1 MDLHLGL
8 DGGGSGCRAAVAD
21 PAGRILGRGEAGPA
35 NILSDPE
42 GARANI
48 LAACTAA
55 LAAAGVTAG
64 VTAVTA
70 AGMGLAG
77 ANAAGTVDRLRAAL
91 PFARLRIETD
101 AVAAALGALGPR
113 DGIVAA
119 IGTGSVFARR
129 DGATIRQI
137 GGRGLI
143 LGDEGSGAW
152 LGRAALAAALR
163 AEDGHAPLTPFLA
176 GLIADHGDS
185 LGVIAFARSA
195 SPADFA
201 ALAPRILAADDPA
214 ARALVAA
221 AADEIAAAID
231 VLQGGDRLPVV
242 FLGGLGPAF
251 RDRLAGRWP
260 LAEPLGTALDGAL
273 ILAREA
279 LA

>member
-8 DGGGSGCRAAVAD
+8 DGGGSGCRAVVAD
-21 PAGRILGRGEAGPA
+21 AAGRILGRASGGPA

-48 LAACTAA
+48 LAACAA
-55 LAAAGVTAG
+55 AMAAAGVAS
-64 VTAVTA
+64 VAA

-101 AVAAALGALGPR
+101 AVTAALGALGPR

-129 DGATIRQI
+129 QGAAIRQI
-137 GGRGLI
+137 GGRGLV

-176 GLIADHGDS
+176 GLIADHGGS
-185 LGVIAFARSA
+185 LGVIAFARGA
-195 SPADFA
+195 APADFA
-201 ALAPRILAADDPA
+201 AIAPRILVSDDPA
-214 ARALVAA
+214 ARALVASA
-221 AADEIAAAID
+221 AAEIAAAIE
-231 VLQGGDRLPVV
+231 VLQGGDRMPVV

-251 RDRLAGRWP
+251 RDRRAGRWP
-260 LAEPLGTALDGAL
+260 LAEPGGPALDGAL
-273 ILAREA
+273 MLAGGGA
-279 LA
+279 

>member
-1 MDLHLGL
+1 MILHLGL

-21 PAGRILGRGEAGPA
+21 ADGRILGQASGGPA

-48 LAACTAA
+48 LAACAGA
-55 LAAAGVTAG
+55 MAAAGVG
-64 VTAVTA
+64 VVAA

-101 AVAAALGALGPR
+101 AVTAALGALGPR

-129 DGATIRQI
+129 IGDDLHQI
-137 GGRGLI
+137 GGRGLV

-152 LGRAALAAALR
+152 MGRAALAAALR
-163 AEDGHAPLTPFLA
+163 AEDGFAPLTPFLA

-185 LGVIAFARSA
+185 LGVIAFARRA
-195 SPADFA
+195 APADFA
-201 ALAPRILAADDPA
+201 ALAPRILGAEDPA
-214 ARALVAA
+214 ARAIVMAA
-221 AADEIAAAID
+221 TAEVAAAID
-231 VLQGGDRLPVV
+231 VLQAGRGLPVV

-260 LAEPLGTALDGAL
+260 LAEPVGTALDGAL
-273 ILAREA
+273 MLARGA
-279 LA
+279 LG

>member
-1 MDLHLGL
+1 MAAQTGLHLGL

-21 PAGRILGRGEAGPA
+21 GAGRILGQATGGPA

-48 LAACTAA
+48 LDACTRAMA
-55 LAAAGVTAG
+55 QAGVS
-64 VTAVTA
+64 AVQA

-91 PFARLRIETD
+91 PFARVRIETD
-101 AVAAALGALGPR
+101 AVTAALGALGDR

-129 DGATIRQI
+129 IGAEIRQI

-152 LGRAALAAALR
+152 MGRAALAAALR
-163 AEDGHAPLTPFLA
+163 AEDGHAALTPFMA
-176 GLIADHGDS
+176 GLIAGYGDS
-185 LGVIAFARSA
+185 LGVIAFARNA
-195 SPADFA
+195 TPADFA
-201 ALAPRILAADDPA
+201 ALAPLILGSDDPA

-221 AADEIAAAID
+221 AAAEIAAAID
-231 VLQGGDRLPVV
+231 VLQGGRALPVV

-251 RDRLAGRWP
+251 RDRLSGRWP
-260 LAEPLGTALDGAL
+260 MAEPAGTALDGAL
-273 ILAREA
+273 MLAREA
-279 LA
+279 MA